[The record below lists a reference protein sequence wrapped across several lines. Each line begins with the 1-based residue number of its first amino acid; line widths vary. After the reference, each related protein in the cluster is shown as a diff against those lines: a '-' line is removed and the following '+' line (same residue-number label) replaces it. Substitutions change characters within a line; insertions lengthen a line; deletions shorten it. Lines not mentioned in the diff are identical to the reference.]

1 MLIIVSVLSMT
12 VVAQRGSWLERQFRP
27 RPPLN
32 RRTTTTTAAPSAPG
46 ADDCPC
52 VTLQQYNPVCGTDG
66 VTYSNPQ
73 KLNCARSCGRGEFT

>member
-1 MLIIVSVLSMT
+1 MT
-12 VVAQRGSWLERQFRP
+12 VVAQRGFWLDRP
-27 RPPLN
+27 FPSRS

-52 VTLQQYNPVCGTDG
+52 ITLQQYNPVCGTDG

-73 KLNCARSCGRGEFT
+73 KLACARNCGKGESLA